1 MLCRRRHTSL
11 TVALSVNNID
21 FSEMN
26 GDEKKHPL
34 DRRVESFNNLR
45 EFRRK
50 DSAAS
55 TTSSLEALDFLA
67 DMCVEIDEIGTGIT
81 SPTSTLV
88 FPKELQPQLSPPQ
101 PRKFFSSNSR
111 ENSSTSSSNMSSAG
125 QSIKNL
131 KRECSDISPRSR
143 SSLTPASSLSR
154 TLSKGYSFSSVGSNT
169 FGLDHSDG
177 LAMAILNGR
186 SDSVEDRVV
195 IPLTL
200 YHYGEHGVYLLPT
213 NAADIDTLVKGAQE
227 MNHNSVFTFSLTE
240 ADPSQHL
247 RQVNLFSNLVNARL
261 PSASPSHDIK
271 PSPLKSSVATPTP
284 ANSSTSTSAI
294 QMPSTDPTHQPPP
307 AKLINPKH
315 IYKTSCDTYRVQMSK
330 GSKTNP
336 NGKFSRNTRNEVDAL
351 WLCEYALLLV
361 ERPNSF
367 EDILMNGNYKCLLQ
381 RNLVSDPTD
390 FATKLFQHMSDL
402 SSRGLLKPAETD
414 KLTLLL
420 PKFLPQYHSAT
431 TSAATTSA
439 PVLPAGAGARDPPL
453 PSETVQ
459 ESPLS
464 FSMYSPTDFN
474 TNLSNSLSSN
484 PSFFPDTFPLQ
495 LQHQPQQA
503 SSYLQTSGNPPP
515 SARPS
520 HTVILDA
527 DQKKRRRGGQTPV
540 MTQRYHSYP
549 EETFDSTNPRR
560 SSSSS
565 PVFLQAPP
573 GSMSAMQ
580 NHNTLSLTSQNLS
593 QVNKLKPYPELSR
606 LTSQYVKQK
615 SRSFE
620 ETINT
625 APIDNRNNS
634 NSGGNGNPSLSPPR
648 DLPSQ
653 LRKFV

>member
-1 MLCRRRHTSL
+1 MS
-11 TVALSVNNID
+11 
-21 FSEMN
+21 
-26 GDEKKHPL
+26 GEKKHPHPHTL
-34 DRRVESFNNLR
+34 ERRVESFSNLR

-81 SPTSTLV
+81 TSPSIPSALLHSKDS
-88 FPKELQPQLSPPQ
+88 PPPPPQLPPSQ
-101 PRKFFSSNSR
+101 QRKLFSLNSR
-111 ENSSTSSSNMSSAG
+111 DTISSCSSTGSGSASSKRSV
-125 QSIKNL
+125 KNL
-131 KRECSDISPRSR
+131 KRECSQISPHSR
-143 SSLTPASSLSR
+143 SSLTPASAVGR
-154 TLSKGYSFSSVGSNT
+154 TLSKGYSFSSVGSGT

-186 SDSVEDRVV
+186 SDSVEDRRV

-200 YHYGEHGVYLLPT
+200 YQFADHGIYLLPT
-213 NAADIDTLVKGAQE
+213 NPTDIDMLVKGAEQA
-227 MNHNSVFTFSLTE
+227 NHNSVFTFSLTP
-240 ADPSQHL
+240 ATPSQHVH
-247 RQVNLFSNLVNARL
+247 QVNLFSNLVSDHQDRTNRTTVIT
-261 PSASPSHDIK
+261 HDLNK
-271 PSPLKSSVATPTP
+271 PSPLK
-284 ANSSTSTSAI
+284 
-294 QMPSTDPTHQPPP
+294 PSTAPSPTIPSSSPAPLHHIPPS
-307 AKLINPKH
+307 KLINPKH

-390 FATKLFQHMSDL
+390 FATKLLHHMNDL

-420 PKFLPQYHSAT
+420 PKFLPQYDPIIKSGAVGN
-431 TSAATTSA
+431 
-439 PVLPAGAGARDPPL
+439 VLPLQSTDPL
-453 PSETVQ
+453 L

-464 FSMYSPTDFN
+464 FSLYTPTDLP
-474 TNLSNSLSSN
+474 NLNPHLPNSLPN
-484 PSFFPDTFPLQ
+484 KSFFPESFQ
-495 LQHQPQQA
+495 QPNNTLYP
-503 SSYLQTSGNPPP
+503 SYLQSSANPPP
-515 SARPS
+515 SQ
-520 HTVILDA
+520 TVALDA

-549 EETFDSTNPRR
+549 EESFDSNLKRT
-560 SSSSS
+560 SSAS

-573 GSMSAMQ
+573 TS
-580 NHNTLSLTSQNLS
+580 TLSLTSQNLS
-593 QVNKLKPYPELSR
+593 QVNKLKPYRELSL
-606 LTSQYVKQK
+606 LTSQYVRQK

-620 ETINT
+620 DTND
-625 APIDNRNNS
+625 ASVDDNVDTNQQT
-634 NSGGNGNPSLSPPR
+634 SPTP
-648 DLPSQ
+648 PQ